1 MLGLGAVGFKVPL
14 FCLCIRYFL
23 RTSAALLVAWLS
35 AASSGGIASRQGWPG
50 SPVAGA
56 ASLLLDEVL
65 LQGLGAIDFS
75 FNRWPGKSPGWD
87 PVERTIKNP
96 AAGLDAGADA
106 DAGAGASAGAA
117 GPVEEAGAESEPD
130 GPGVDLVVSPGTGP
144 CEDPGVDSVVD
155 ILEDPVAGPG
165 KDPGVDLVAS
175 TGSGSAE
182 EIGVDSGAGGFRTI
196 KPGVGNVLGTWAC
209 SWPGPG
215 FKSHW
220 RNTF

>member
-1 MLGLGAVGFKVPL
+1 MVLGTVGFKVPL

-35 AASSGGIASRQGWPG
+35 AASSGGIPSRQRLPG

-56 ASLLLDEVL
+56 TGLLHGEVL
-65 LQGLGAIDFS
+65 LQGLGAIAFS
-75 FNRWPGKSPGWD
+75 FNRLPGKSPGWD

-106 DAGAGASAGAA
+106 DAA
-117 GPVEEAGAESEPD
+117 GPAKEAGAESEPE
-130 GPGVDLVVSPGTGP
+130 GPEVVLVASPGTGSSEDP
-144 CEDPGVDSVVD
+144 RVNSVVSILEDPEAGPGRDPGVDF
-155 ILEDPVAGPG
+155 I
-165 KDPGVDLVAS
+165 AS
-175 TGSGSAE
+175 AGSGSAE
-182 EIGVDSGAGGFRTI
+182 DPGVDSGAGGFRAT

-220 RNTF
+220 RNAF